1 MRFRHVLIALGAL
14 ATQTLAQEDAP
25 AESKVKLVDAAALE
39 EDIDLDEEVTIK
51 TEEEKK

>member
-14 ATQTLAQEDAP
+14 ATQTMAQDDAP
-25 AESKVKLVDAAALE
+25 AEPKVKLVDAAEL